1 MQEQK
6 KSLGC
11 FLCGVEN
18 PHGMKLTW
26 FSDFEQGVVW
36 TDVEVAPY
44 YNGYPGVT
52 HGGIVAALLDETS
65 FRAIALEEKERFLT
79 DERVFVTGSL
89 NIHYHKPTPT
99 GQPLRVVGW
108 IKRAGA
114 KRYETLAEIRLP
126 DGTVTASCRA
136 LIMKPADDFGDQT
149 GFSSDWPVD

>member
-6 KSLGC
+6 NSLGC

-26 FSDFEQGVVW
+26 FSDFEQGLVW
-36 TDVEVAPY
+36 TDVKVAPY

-65 FRAIALEEKERFLT
+65 FRAIALEEKDKFLT
-79 DERVFVTGSL
+79 DDRVFVTGSL

-99 GQPLRVVGW
+99 GQTLRVVGW
-108 IKRAGA
+108 IKRAGD
-114 KRYETLAEIRLP
+114 KRYETMAEIRLP
-126 DGTVTASCRA
+126 DGSVSASCRA
-136 LIMKPADDFGDQT
+136 LIMKPANDFGEKND
-149 GFSSDWPVD
+149 SSSNWPVE